1 MQFVKYT
8 LLGLFGIT
16 LAFFSLGIFH
26 NSTSYQNEV
35 VVNASVEDS
44 YEVFITDSLT
54 SKWLLGYVGSEVI
67 TGSPLMPGSRF
78 IVYFEQEDN
87 TYQFIEELVDIKRN
101 EKFIFNM
108 ETELFLGR
116 VEVYFEGNE
125 RETTITT
132 YTTMEGTNLF
142 YKSLMYIMNGGMQAQ
157 SQVNYELL
165 KKLIEKHHS

>member
-1 MQFVKYT
+1 MKFVKYT
-8 LLGLFGIT
+8 LLGLAAIT
-16 LAFFSLGIFH
+16 LAFFSLGFFH
-26 NSTSYQNEV
+26 SSTTYENQV
-35 VVNASVEDS
+35 QVNASIEDS
-44 YEVFITDSLT
+44 YSVFITDSLT
-54 SKWLLGYVGSEVI
+54 SQWLTTFVKSELISGSHL
-67 TGSPLMPGSRF
+67 TPGSRF
-78 IVYFEQEDN
+78 LITFEQDGQQFE
-87 TYQFIEELVDIKRN
+87 FIEELIDIKEN

-108 ETELFLGR
+108 ETELFRGR

-165 KKLIEKHHS
+165 KKLIEKYYS